1 MIAESMHGLLQR
13 LCDAMGVTSNEGAVR
28 EILREAVAEHCDEL
42 RTDALGNLI
51 CFKAANGEAKGDAWP
66 RKVMLTG
73 HMDEVGLMVTYLNED
88 GTLRFLPAGGID
100 PRILVAKRVVIGENR
115 VAGVIGARPIHL
127 TKPDER
133 ERALGI
139 DDLVIDIG
147 AKDKAAAAMAVKPGD
162 YCGFD
167 TVFEVL
173 DEGGLR
179 TAKGKAFDDRLGCAV
194 LAQLVQG
201 SYPFD
206 LYAVFTAQ
214 EEVGL
219 RGATVAAKAIL
230 PDVAFALEGTICD
243 DLPKDQDVSPVTELG
258 KGPAIT
264 LMDQSFIADRRL
276 VDHLV
281 CTAESRGIPYQFKR
295 AVAGGTDSG
304 AMHLAGEGV
313 PSVTVAAPARYIHGP
328 VGMISLADYEAMVAL
343 MRAAL
348 ETLQGGLTR

>member
-1 MIAESMHGLLQR
+1 MIASAMDGLLQR
-13 LCDAMGVTSNEGAVR
+13 LCDAMGVTGNEGAVR

-51 CFKAANGEAKGDAWP
+51 CFKAANGEAAEDAWP
-66 RKVMLTG
+66 RKVMVAA
-73 HMDEVGLMVTYLNED
+73 HMDEIGLMVTYINED

-100 PRILVAKRVVIGENR
+100 PRILVAKRVVIGGNA

-127 TKPDER
+127 TKPEDR
-133 ERALGI
+133 QKALGV

-147 AKDKAAAAMAVKPGD
+147 AKDKAAAAVLVKPGD
-162 YCGFD
+162 YAGFA
-167 TVFEVL
+167 TTFQVL
-173 DEGGLR
+173 DEGGVQA
-179 TAKGKAFDDRLGCAV
+179 AKGKAFDDRAGCAA

-219 RGATVAAKAIL
+219 RGATVAANAVM

-243 DLPKDQDVSPVTELG
+243 DLPKDEDVSPVTELG

-281 CTAESRGIPYQFKR
+281 RTAEARGIPYQFKR

-328 VGMISLADYEAMVAL
+328 VGMISLADYTSMVAL

-348 ETLQGGLTR
+348 ETLQGGWTQ